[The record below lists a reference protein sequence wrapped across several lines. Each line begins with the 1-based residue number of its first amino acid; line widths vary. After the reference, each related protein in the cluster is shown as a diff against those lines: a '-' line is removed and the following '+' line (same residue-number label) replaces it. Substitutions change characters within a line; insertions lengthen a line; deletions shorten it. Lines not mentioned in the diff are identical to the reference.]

1 MATATLRLGPADHG
15 RAMTL
20 REYLDAEVEEGY
32 RYELARGVLEVTN
45 VPDQPHAIVVCNL
58 YRAIARYEMAHPE
71 VVFFFGGGSEYQFLM
86 PAMISG
92 RNPDFAVTLRGT
104 PADGHGRNPAS
115 FAVEVVSEGV
125 EAHHRDYVTKR
136 EEYLAYGLAEYWI
149 VDPRH
154 RRISIL
160 IRDGDDWSE
169 RVVKGRG
176 SAASAVLPGFVV
188 PLADL
193 WAGVN
198 G

>member
-20 REYLDAEVEEGY
+20 REYLDADVEEGY

-58 YRAIARYEMAHPE
+58 YRAIVRYEMSHPE
-71 VVFFFGGGSEYQFLM
+71 VVAFFGGGAEYRFLV

-92 RNPDFAVTLRGT
+92 RHPDFAVTLRGT
-104 PADGHGRNPAS
+104 PPDDQGRNPAS
-115 FAVEVVSEGV
+115 FAVEVASEGA
-125 EAHHRDYVTKR
+125 EAHERDYVTKR
-136 EEYLAYGLAEYWI
+136 QEYLVYGLAEYWI
-149 VDPRH
+149 VDPR
-154 RRISIL
+154 RRL
-160 IRDGDDWSE
+160 VTVLVRDGDDWSE

-176 SAASAVLPGFVV
+176 SAASVVLPGFVV

-193 WAGVN
+193 WAGCDS
-198 G
+198 